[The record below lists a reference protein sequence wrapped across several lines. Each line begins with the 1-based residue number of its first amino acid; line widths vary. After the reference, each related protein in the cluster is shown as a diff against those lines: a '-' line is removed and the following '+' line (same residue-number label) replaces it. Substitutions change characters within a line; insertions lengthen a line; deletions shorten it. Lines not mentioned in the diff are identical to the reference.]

1 MAKTRDP
8 GRVAGS
14 ELLPRSLRYLAALP
28 IVALGIACGGAEP
41 TVIPT
46 SVPTQA
52 QVPVVLPSPTSSPAA
67 APIEHTVV
75 AGESLSV
82 IAEQYGVTVEAIVE
96 ANELTNPD
104 QIVIG
109 QVLVI
114 PPAPAG
120 GSGP

>member
-1 MAKTRDP
+1 
-8 GRVAGS
+8 
-14 ELLPRSLRYLAALP
+14 LP
-28 IVALGIACGGAEP
+28 IVALGIACGGDEP

-96 ANELTNPD
+96 ANELANPD

-114 PPAPAG
+114 PQPAPGAG
-120 GSGP
+120 GP